1 MKNQG
6 NQRARLRYAP
16 EKNISFVF
24 LDLLL
29 MVAGFVLTAVLIR
42 GSWQLT
48 SAEAAGMLLT
58 SRTLF
63 LSDAAEVVVTEDRRV
78 AKGK

>member
-1 MKNQG
+1 MKKQE

-16 EKNISFVF
+16 EKNISFAF

-63 LSDAAEVVVTEDRRV
+63 LSDAAEGVVTEDRRV

>member
-1 MKNQG
+1 MKKQE

-63 LSDAAEVVVTEDRRV
+63 LSDAAEGVVTEDRRV